1 MTVQELISR
10 LFDRIQSGELKGSD
24 PVPADLFED
33 DVLERYG
40 VTEYIAK
47 KYGMEGDDKDGEMT
61 GAQKDMRCVLR
72 RSWSRL
78 CRTTGEHC
86 AGCTIIRGIRQRR
99 TQRLSASGSSGGI

>member
-40 VTEYIAK
+40 VAEYIAK
-47 KYGMEGDDKDGEMT
+47 KYGMEGDDQDG
-61 GAQKDMRCVLR
+61 R
-72 RSWSRL
+72 
-78 CRTTGEHC
+78 
-86 AGCTIIRGIRQRR
+86 
-99 TQRLSASGSSGGI
+99 

>member
-1 MTVQELISR
+1 METSSRAIPSGKDKTMTVQELISR

-47 KYGMEGDDKDGEMT
+47 KYGMEGDDQDG
-61 GAQKDMRCVLR
+61 R
-72 RSWSRL
+72 
-78 CRTTGEHC
+78 
-86 AGCTIIRGIRQRR
+86 
-99 TQRLSASGSSGGI
+99 

>member
-47 KYGMEGDDKDGEMT
+47 KYGMEGDD
-61 GAQKDMRCVLR
+61 
-72 RSWSRL
+72 
-78 CRTTGEHC
+78 
-86 AGCTIIRGIRQRR
+86 
-99 TQRLSASGSSGGI
+99 